1 MDGLLYW
8 QSWLTA
14 AETKSEAAAIVK
26 RHIERPSE
34 ELYEL
39 LADPSEQRNL
49 ATDPAQS
56 ERLSNMRT
64 DLDAWRKA
72 QGDQQTVFG
81 TPTLLGEPAPRS
93 RRRRRRPRV

>member
-14 AETKSEAAAIVK
+14 AETKSAAAATVK

-34 ELYEL
+34 ELYDL

-49 ATDPAQS
+49 ATDPEQS
-56 ERLSNMRT
+56 ERLTHMHT
-64 DLDAWRKA
+64 DLDAWMKA
-72 QGDQQTVFG
+72 QGDQ
-81 TPTLLGEPAPRS
+81 
-93 RRRRRRPRV
+93 